1 MESIKFFPKEGIR
14 SDYGADPN
22 ESGNFKMHL
31 SEHVSDG
38 SLPDNITE
46 LIKIFVTRQQDCKVQ
61 ANKRKKKIS
70 PEMKAF
76 PLEDAE
82 TFWTRMFLNKD
93 PSQEISECSDN
104 VVTKASTSY
113 ISFNPKESQENRY
126 KVESKNYATTAGTR

>member
-1 MESIKFFPKEGIR
+1 MESINFFPKEGIK

-31 SEHVSDG
+31 SEHVSNV

-46 LIKIFVTRQQDCKVQ
+46 LMKIFVTRQQDCKAQV
-61 ANKRKKKIS
+61 NERKKKIS

-76 PLEDAE
+76 PLEEAE

-93 PSQEISECSDN
+93 PNQETSESSDD
-104 VVTKASTSY
+104 VVTKTSTSY
-113 ISFNPKESQENRY
+113 ISFNPKESQENQY
-126 KVESKNYATTAGTR
+126 KVESKNYATTTDTR